1 MPGIKSHFRTWVI
14 KARRSKG
21 SAPSKQV
28 LGQPGLCET
37 SSQKQNSHLFDWL
50 KLAVMVILA
59 HGGGAV
65 RKGPNQVVLEERELA
80 IELICL

>member
-1 MPGIKSHFRTWVI
+1 MI
-14 KARRSKG
+14 KARRSEG

-37 SSQKQNSHLFDWL
+37 SSQKQNLFDWL
-50 KLAVMVILA
+50 KLAVLVILA

>member
-1 MPGIKSHFRTWVI
+1 MV

-28 LGQPGLCET
+28 LGQPGLYET
-37 SSQKQNSHLFDWL
+37 SSQKQNIHLFDWL
-50 KLAVMVILA
+50 KLAVMIILA
-59 HGGGAV
+59 HGGAV

>member
-1 MPGIKSHFRTWVI
+1 MVKT
-14 KARRSKG
+14 RRSKG

-28 LGQPGLCET
+28 LGQPRLCET
-37 SSQKQNSHLFDWL
+37 SSQKQNIHLL

-80 IELICL
+80 IELSVCKWGHEMLF